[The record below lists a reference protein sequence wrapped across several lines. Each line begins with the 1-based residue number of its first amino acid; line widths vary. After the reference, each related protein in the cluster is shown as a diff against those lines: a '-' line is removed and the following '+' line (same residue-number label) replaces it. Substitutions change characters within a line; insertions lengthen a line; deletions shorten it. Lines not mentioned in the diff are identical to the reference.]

1 MIEDP
6 NYMPEVVQVIA
17 TPVRDYQV
25 ILYFDDGSI
34 RQFDVA
40 PLLDGPV
47 FQPLKDVELFRRALT
62 VMNGTAAWDIAGTRD
77 EWKCIDLDPV
87 VLYRESQEIDE
98 PDWVLRG
105 AQ

>member
-1 MIEDP
+1 MIDDP
-6 NYMPEVVQVIA
+6 KYMPEVVQVIA
-17 TPVRDYQV
+17 TPPPGYRI

-34 RQFDVA
+34 RQFDVT

-47 FQPLKDVELFRRALT
+47 FQPLKDPELFRRSLT

-77 EWKCIDLDPV
+77 EWRCVDLDPL
-87 VLYRESQEIDE
+87 VLYRDSVVIDE

-105 AQ
+105 T

>member
-1 MIEDP
+1 VIDDP
-6 NYMPEVVQVIA
+6 HYMPEVVQVIA
-17 TPVRDYQV
+17 TPAPDYRI

-34 RQFDVA
+34 RQFDVT

-47 FQPLKDVELFRRALT
+47 FQPLKDPELFRRSLT

-77 EWKCIDLDPV
+77 EWRCIDLDPL
-87 VLYRESQEIDE
+87 VLYRDAAEIDE

-105 AQ
+105 T

>member
-6 NYMPEVVQVIA
+6 NYIPEVVQVIA
-17 TPVRDYQV
+17 SPACDYQM
-25 ILYFDDGSI
+25 
-34 RQFDVA
+34 
-40 PLLDGPV
+40 
-47 FQPLKDVELFRRALT
+47 RALT

-77 EWKCIDLDPV
+77 EWQCIDLDPV

>member
-17 TPVRDYQV
+17 TPVRDYQI

-47 FQPLKDVELFRRALT
+47 FQPFKDVELFRHALT
-62 VMNGTAAWDIAGTRD
+62 
-77 EWKCIDLDPV
+77 
-87 VLYRESQEIDE
+87 
-98 PDWVLRG
+98 
-105 AQ
+105 

>member
-1 MIEDP
+1 
-6 NYMPEVVQVIA
+6 MPEVVQVIA
-17 TPVRDYQV
+17 TPAPNYRI

-34 RQFDVA
+34 RQFDVT

-47 FQPLKDVELFRRALT
+47 FQPLKDPELFRRSLT

-77 EWKCIDLDPV
+77 EWRCIDLDPL
-87 VLYRESQEIDE
+87 VLYQDAAEIDE

-105 AQ
+105 T

>member
-1 MIEDP
+1 VIEDP

-17 TPVRDYQV
+17 TPARDYQI

-34 RQFDVA
+34 RRFDAA

-47 FQPLKDVELFRRALT
+47 FQPLKDRELFRRALT

-105 AQ
+105 MG

>member
-1 MIEDP
+1 
-6 NYMPEVVQVIA
+6 MPEVVQVIA
-17 TPVRDYQV
+17 TPAPDYRI

-34 RQFDVA
+34 RQFDVT

-47 FQPLKDVELFRRALT
+47 FQPLKDPELFRRSLT

-77 EWKCIDLDPV
+77 EWRCIDLDPL
-87 VLYRESQEIDE
+87 VLYRDAAEIDE

-105 AQ
+105 T

>member
-1 MIEDP
+1 MIDDP

-17 TPVRDYQV
+17 TPARDYQI

-34 RQFDVA
+34 HQFDVA
-40 PLLDGPV
+40 PLLEGPV
-47 FQPLKDVELFRRALT
+47 FQPLKDVDLFRSALT

-105 AQ
+105 TE

>member
-17 TPVRDYQV
+17 TPACDYQM

-34 RQFDVA
+34 RRFDA
-40 PLLDGPV
+40 AHLLDGPV
-47 FQPLKDVELFRRALT
+47 FQPLKDRELFRRALT

-77 EWKCIDLDPV
+77 EWQCIDLDPV

-105 AQ
+105 TE